1 MEYKNF
7 KEILKNNQL
16 TIKKFSELANISYN
30 TCNAWSKRGMVSNWV
45 APFLNL
51 YIENQKLQEKNNNV
65 SDNEFNKE
73 YQELLQLKE
82 SLQAVMGGLN
92 K

>member
-1 MEYKNF
+1 MKYENF
-7 KEILKNNQL
+7 KEILKNNKL

-30 TCNAWSKRGMVSNWV
+30 TCNAWSKRGKVSNWV

-51 YIENQKLQEKNNNV
+51 YIENQQLQEKNNNS
-65 SDNEFNKE
+65 SDKEHQKE

-82 SLQAVMGGLN
+82 SLQNVMNGIN

>member
-1 MEYKNF
+1 
-7 KEILKNNQL
+7 
-16 TIKKFSELANISYN
+16 
-30 TCNAWSKRGMVSNWV
+30 MVNNWV

-51 YIENQKLQEKNNNV
+51 YIENQKLQNQNNNV